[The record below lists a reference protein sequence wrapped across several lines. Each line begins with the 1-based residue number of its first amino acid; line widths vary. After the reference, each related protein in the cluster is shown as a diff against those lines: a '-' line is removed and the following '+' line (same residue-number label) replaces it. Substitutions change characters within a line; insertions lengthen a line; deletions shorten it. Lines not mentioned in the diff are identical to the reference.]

1 MTTVTKQPILGDPF
15 DASLL
20 IDPKRGWILNYS
32 FTALL
37 AGTIAGLGMRLDS
50 APIVIGAMLVAPV
63 MRPVLGMAFAL
74 LSDVEAKV
82 YWRLA
87 AILAATV
94 ASLVALGVVLAKL
107 VPSTELI
114 LADEVLARTAPDV
127 RDLLVALA
135 AGAVGAFAILR
146 PKVSETIPGV
156 AIAVALVPP
165 LVACGIA
172 LAESFTSQATGAL
185 LLFATNLVAIIA
197 GATVTTLALR
207 TAGAATFV
215 LDRRRLTASSV
226 IVLSI
231 GIVLAASLTGAF
243 ASAVAEARDDR
254 DRSANLSQSQQQQ
267 AAARQIIEPW
277 LLQSDQPTLS
287 LVSIELP
294 IRDGVPTVEI
304 VLIGSEDA
312 YVPPLVYGNRGE
324 QVSVEEQL
332 QELLGPLT
340 ALRVRVTAVSDELD
354 SRFDDE
360 GSISADVRAELLRA
374 GRSSTELWL
383 SDAGIDG
390 EVTDVRVDDDGEV
403 LITIASPEALQLD
416 DLGAAV
422 TAVLRESLGVRFI
435 VDTIE
440 SPTFLGPARAE
451 SFVLAVDGAELNGAS
466 ACAVAGSDRVRLAA
480 DGVFV
485 LADADG
491 LVAASSAAVATAAST
506 GTTVGTEQRSYQ
518 SRFESLAPYRRV
530 DVVVAG
536 ELEGCNPTG
545 SPTITVDLSG
555 PIPVRS
561 EPDGAAPIVG
571 AHGAGE
577 TAIVATGQTA
587 PSDDAVWIEVDLGVV
602 TGWIDDGVIGGE

>member
-1 MTTVTKQPILGDPF
+1 MTAQPILGDPY

-20 IDPKRGWILNYS
+20 IDPKRGWTLNYA

-74 LSDVEAKV
+74 LSDVEARV

-87 AILAATV
+87 ATLAATV
-94 ASLVALGVVLAKL
+94 ASLVALGAVLAKL
-107 VPSTELI
+107 VPSTELV

-197 GATVTTLALR
+197 GATITTLALR
-207 TAGAATFV
+207 AAGAATFE
-215 LDRRRLTASSV
+215 LDRRRLAASSV
-226 IVLSI
+226 IVLSV
-231 GIVLAASLTGAF
+231 GIALAASLTGAF

-254 DRSANLSQSQQQQ
+254 DRSANLSLTQQQE
-267 AAARQIIEPW
+267 AATRRVIESW
-277 LLQSDQPTLS
+277 LFQSDQPTLS

-294 IRDGVPTVEI
+294 IPDGVPTVEV
-304 VLIGSEDA
+304 VLIGPEDA
-312 YVPPLVYGNRGE
+312 YVPPLTYGDRGE

-332 QELLGPLT
+332 RELLGPLT

-354 SRFDDE
+354 SRFEDDAA
-360 GSISADVRAELLRA
+360 ISADVRAELLRA
-374 GRSSTELWL
+374 GRSATELWL
-383 SDAGIDG
+383 TDAGVDG
-390 EVTDVRVDDDGEV
+390 EVLDVRVDDDGAV
-403 LITIASPEALQLD
+403 LITIASPVMLELD
-416 DLGAAV
+416 ELTAAV
-422 TAVLRESLGVRFI
+422 AAVLRGSPGVRFI

-440 SPTFLGPARAE
+440 SPTIFGPARTE
-451 SFVLAVDGAELNGAS
+451 PYVLAIDGTELIGAS
-466 ACAVAGSDRVRLAA
+466 ACAVPDSDRSRFA
-480 DGVFV
+480 DGGVFV

-491 LVAASSAAVATAAST
+491 LVATSSTAIATAAST
-506 GTTVGTEQRSYQ
+506 GTTAGNDQRSFQ

-530 DVVVAG
+530 DVVIAG
-536 ELEGCNPTG
+536 ELESCNTTG
-545 SPTITVDLSG
+545 SPTITVELSS
-555 PIPVRS
+555 PTPVRS
-561 EPDGAAPIVG
+561 EPDRNAAVVG
-571 AHGAGE
+571 AYGGAE
-577 TAIVATGQTA
+577 TGIVTTGATARSG
-587 PSDDAVWIEVDLGVV
+587 DAVWIEVDLGIV
-602 TGWIDDGVIGGE
+602 TGWVDDTAIGGG